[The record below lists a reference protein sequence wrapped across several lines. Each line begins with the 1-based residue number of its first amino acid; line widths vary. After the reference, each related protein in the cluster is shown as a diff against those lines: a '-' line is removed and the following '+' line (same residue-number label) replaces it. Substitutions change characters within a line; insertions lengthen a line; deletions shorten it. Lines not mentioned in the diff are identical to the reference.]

1 MSRDRFFVPPPR
13 VAVLVVVAFV
23 VGLGWGV
30 ARTTA
35 QPGSRVFTA
44 DVGMV
49 ISHVKAGQAVAFE
62 RTMTRVGEALA
73 LSKEFDRRRQAVT
86 WKIYKASDPRDAGAL
101 LYISLLDPAVPGADY
116 WVPQILNE
124 AFPTEVQ
131 ELYETYIGAFEDDG
145 QGQLL
150 MNLTA
155 VDLGLPVSEP

>member
-1 MSRDRFFVPPPR
+1 MSRHRRFVPPPR
-13 VAVLVVVAFV
+13 VAALVVAAFV

-49 ISHVKAGQAVAFE
+49 ISHVKAGQAAAFE
-62 RTMTRVGEALA
+62 RTMKRVGEALA
-73 LSKEFDRRRQAVT
+73 LSPEFDRRRQAVT
-86 WKIYKASDPRDAGAL
+86 WKIYKASDPREGGAL
-101 LYISLLDPAVPGADY
+101 LYISLLDPVVAGADY
-116 WVPQILNE
+116 WVPEILNE

-131 ELYETYIGAFEDDG
+131 ELYETYAGAFEEG

-155 VDLGLPVSEP
+155 VDLGLPVPEP

>member
-1 MSRDRFFVPPPR
+1 MTHETAPFRPGRR
-13 VAVLVVVAFV
+13 VAALVAVAFV
-23 VGLGWGV
+23 VGVGWGV

-35 QPGSRVFTA
+35 QPGTRVFTA

-73 LSKEFDRRRQAVT
+73 LSDEFDRRRQAAT
-86 WKIYKASDPRDAGAL
+86 WKMYKAEDPLDGGAL
-101 LYISLLDPAVPGADY
+101 LYISVLDPVVPDADY

-131 ELYETYIGAFEDDG
+131 ELYEVYAGAFEEG
-145 QGQLL
+145 QGQML
-150 MNLTA
+150 MNLTSI
-155 VDLGLPVSEP
+155 DLGLVAAEP